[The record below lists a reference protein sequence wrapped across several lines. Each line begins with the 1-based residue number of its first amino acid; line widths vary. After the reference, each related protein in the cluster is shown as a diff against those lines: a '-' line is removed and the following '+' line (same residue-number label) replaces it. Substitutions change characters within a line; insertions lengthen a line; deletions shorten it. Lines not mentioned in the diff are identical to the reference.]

1 MHQLFCQARRD
12 RSPYQCRPRLSV
24 MVHGEGWPCGKLSA
38 LDHTRSYEQTRPSNV
53 KSGTCNL
60 MLVGESELSVSLGL
74 SHKRLSNMVTR
85 SGVRLIVCAVCSRAP
100 RRRRE
105 PRPATPGEHTHT
117 DTLAAPCSAWQ
128 RVLSRQRL
136 AANHQRTLHIEA
148 ASRSWQELRFHSA
161 QPPRARLSK
170 TVTRSARSAHEG
182 LKGKAGDCRQ
192 RLASTH
198 RHIWQRL
205 AAPGSSS
212 LADSVWLHAS
222 LASRRGCIM
231 ESARAQIPF
240 GAAFSRPAPNSRSSV
255 ATDICFG
262 HRRAH
267 PP

>member
-74 SHKRLSNMVTR
+74 SHKRLSNMVT
-85 SGVRLIVCAVCSRAP
+85 
-100 RRRRE
+100 
-105 PRPATPGEHTHT
+105 PGEHTHT

-148 ASRSWQELRFHSA
+148 VSRSWQELRFHSA
-161 QPPRARLSK
+161 QPPRARLSN